1 MKTRIYDYSVN
12 IAFCAISC
20 AFSTNL
26 RQLDTLIS
34 FIVGLC
40 PNFIAEE
47 FYPARANPIWESLI
61 ESVIAALIGLA
72 LSFALATNPP
82 LLATFAISLFS
93 SLTAKGLIKFA
104 KKILN

>member
-1 MKTRIYDYSVN
+1 MKTRIYDYAVN
-12 IAFCAISC
+12 IALCAISC

-26 RQLDTLIS
+26 RLLDALIS

-61 ESVIAALIGLA
+61 ESVIAALIGLT
-72 LSFALATNPP
+72 LSYALANPP
-82 LLATFAISLFS
+82 LLAALALSLIASF
-93 SLTAKGLIKFA
+93 TAKVLIKFA